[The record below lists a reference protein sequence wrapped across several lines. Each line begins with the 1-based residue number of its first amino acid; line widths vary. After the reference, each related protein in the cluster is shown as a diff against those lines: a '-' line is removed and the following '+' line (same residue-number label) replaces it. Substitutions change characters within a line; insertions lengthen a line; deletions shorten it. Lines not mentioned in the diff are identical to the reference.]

1 MPGNERPLLLLF
13 DGNALVHRAFH
24 ALPPLTVSGTGEMV
38 NAVYGFAATLLK
50 VLAELKPRYWAIAFD
65 TPAPTFRHRMFK
77 EYKAQRPPA
86 PEELIGQIK
95 RIHQLV
101 NAFSIPTYEVD
112 GFEADDVLGTLS
124 RQSSELNIETIIVT
138 GDNDML
144 QAVHPGVRIL
154 SPKRS
159 FAETVLYDE
168 AAVREKYG
176 VRPEQITD
184 FKALVGDNSDNI
196 PGIPGIGEKTATRL
210 IQQYQRLEEIY
221 ARIGEIAPEKL
232 RAALQQH
239 QPQALRCRELVTIVN
254 DAPVSLNLDACEVS
268 HYDRREVVKLFQELE
283 FNRLLQ
289 RLPQTAQGSTAFS
302 PPTAMSQG
310 SCQMVTTE
318 SALNQL
324 ISQVGSST
332 ELVVNLITALPT
344 SRLTRGRGFQGEG
357 LPGGVVGIGLSP
369 AREGAFYI
377 PLGHFG
383 LNQPEQLPLPR
394 VVATLKPILESSRTG
409 KIAHDGK
416 GLMTVL
422 AEYGVKLE
430 GLVFDITIAAHLL
443 GEKNLELKTL
453 AFNRLGTETP
463 ALGELAD
470 AGKKQVSPA
479 LLRADQVADYACSS
493 ARVAWNLRGT
503 FRDELNQYGLW
514 QLYSEVEVP
523 LIPVL
528 ADMERNGISLDIAFL
543 RKMSLELGQEMLKR
557 EAQIYDAVGHRFNI
571 NSPRQLGQVLFGEL
585 GLPGCRKTKNGYSTE
600 ASILEGLREQFP
612 VVGLVLEYRQLGKLK
627 STYVDALPALVN
639 PDTARVHTVF
649 NQTGTT
655 TGRLSSSDPNLQNIP
670 VRTELGRGIRRAIKS
685 PPGAC
690 LLSADYSQ
698 IDLRALAHLSRD
710 PDLIAAFAR
719 NEDIHTMTASRVFS
733 VAPDQV
739 TPDMRRAAK
748 VVNFGIIYGMS
759 DYGLEQATDF
769 SRDQAARF
777 ITLYFER
784 YPKVA
789 EYIEKTKAQARDL
802 GYVQTVMGRRRFIPE
817 VNSSNRQLREAAER
831 MAINAPVQGTS
842 ADIIKVAMVRLH
854 QQMVRQRLRS
864 KMLLQI
870 HDELIF
876 EVPDDEVQ
884 QMTSLVSR
892 LMPQALKLAVPLK
905 VDIKIGDNWG
915 DMRQVTAAS

>member
-1 MPGNERPLLLLF
+1 MLSNERPLILLF

-24 ALPPLTVSGTGEMV
+24 ALPPLTVSSTGEMV
-38 NAVYGFAATLLK
+38 NAVYGFATTLLK

-65 TPAPTFRHRMFK
+65 TPAPTFRHRMFE

-86 PEELIGQIK
+86 PEELISQIK

-101 NAFSIPTYEVD
+101 DAFDIPAYEVD

-124 RQSSELNIETIIVT
+124 KQSSELNIETIIVT
-138 GDNDML
+138 GDNDLL
-144 QAVHPGVRIL
+144 QAVRPGVRVL
-154 SPKRS
+154 SPRRS

-168 AAVREKYG
+168 AAVRQKYG
-176 VRPEQITD
+176 VGPEQITD

-210 IQQYQRLEEIY
+210 IQQYERLEEIY
-221 ARIGEIAPEKL
+221 AHIREITPEKL

-254 DAPVSLNLDACEVS
+254 DAPVSLDLDACEVS
-268 HYDRREVVKLFQELE
+268 HYDRGEVVKLCQELE
-283 FNRLLQ
+283 FNRLLS
-289 RLPQTAQGSTAFS
+289 RLPQTTQGGAAFS
-302 PPTAMSQG
+302 TSAAVPQG
-310 SCQMVTTE
+310 ICQMVTTE

-324 ISQVGSST
+324 MGQAGSST
-332 ELVVNLITALPT
+332 ELVVSLITALSP
-344 SRLTRGRGFQGEG
+344 SRLMRGRGSRGEG
-357 LPGGVVGIGLSP
+357 LPGSLVGIGLSP
-369 AREGAFYI
+369 ARESVFYI
-377 PLGHFG
+377 PLGHSG
-383 LNQPEQLPLPR
+383 LNRPEQLPLPR
-394 VVATLKPILESSRTG
+394 VVAGLKPILESSRTG

-416 GLMTVL
+416 ELITVL
-422 AEYGVKLE
+422 AEHGVKLE

-443 GEKNLELKTL
+443 GEKNLGLKTL

-463 ALGELAD
+463 ALGGLAGV
-470 AGKKQVSPA
+470 GKKQVSPA
-479 LLRADQVADYACSS
+479 LLRPEQVADYVCSS
-493 ARVAWNLRGT
+493 AHVAWNLTDT

-514 QLYSEVEVP
+514 QVYSEVEMP

-528 ADMERNGISLDIAFL
+528 VAMETNGITLDVAFL
-543 RKMSLELGQEMLKR
+543 RKMSLELGQEMLKL
-557 EAQIYDAVGHRFNI
+557 EAGIYNTVGHRFNI

-585 GLPGCRKTKNGYSTE
+585 GLPGSRKTQSGYSTE
-600 ASILEGLREQFP
+600 ASILEGLKEQFP
-612 VVGLVLEYRQLGKLK
+612 VVGLVLQYRQLGKLK

-670 VRTELGRGIRRAIKS
+670 VRTELGRRIRRALKS

-719 NEDIHTMTASRVFS
+719 NEDIHTTTASRIFGI
-733 VAPDQV
+733 APHEV
-739 TPDMRRAAK
+739 TSDMRRAAK

-769 SRDQAARF
+769 SRDEAAQF

-784 YPKVA
+784 YPKVK
-789 EYIEKTKAQARDL
+789 EYIEKTKTQAREL
-802 GYVQTVMGRRRFIPE
+802 GYVQTVTGRRRFIPE
-817 VNSSNRQLREAAER
+817 VNSPNRQLREAAER

-842 ADIIKVAMVRLH
+842 ADIIKVAMVSLH
-854 QQMVRQRLRS
+854 QEMMRRRLKS

-876 EVPDDEVQ
+876 EVPDDEVE

-892 LMPQALKLAVPLK
+892 LMPQALKLSVPLK

-915 DMRQVTAAS
+915 DMRQVTVAS